1 MIAEQIGK
9 NASVVCREL
18 QRNCDNRSGEYKA
31 ELAEKKCRNRHKIKS
46 KKIRFTSDIQ
56 FLVKRLKELL
66 ISIHDLSMATQ
77 KNLLESSLIA
87 WIGNGKQI
95 DDVTILGIRI

>member
-1 MIAEQIGK
+1 VLKNQGFAQKMIAEQIGK

-46 KKIRFTSDIQ
+46 KKILSHLIFRFW
-56 FLVKRLKELL
+56 LNV
-66 ISIHDLSMATQ
+66 
-77 KNLLESSLIA
+77 
-87 WIGNGKQI
+87 
-95 DDVTILGIRI
+95 

>member
-1 MIAEQIGK
+1 MPVAIHDIMVDYQVHEIQ
-9 NASVVCREL
+9 L
-18 QRNCDNRSGEYKA
+18 QKGDCLYLMSDGYQDQFGGPND
-31 ELAEKKCRNRHKIKS
+31 KK
-46 KKIRFTSDIQ
+46 

-77 KNLLESSLIA
+77 QNLLESSLIA